1 MASAVYVTQTQGM
14 SDLIAT
20 QRSAQTIKKCTMVP
34 FFGAK
39 SSWFGWEKLVFSLGF
54 HLRLWPGSF
63 WGIQHLPELKIAKIF
78 FFHGFRAS
86 CDDRVV
92 LTTGRA
98 FGILLSYMPYFL
110 ISVFWNSNV
119 LNLNNKG
126 RNYQRDIS
134 RLRSLFQFAFS
145 SDLYV
150 CRIANGGTIRFK
162 ADFVQVEISKID
174 F

>member
-63 WGIQHLPELKIAKIF
+63 WGIQHLPELKIAKKF

-98 FGILLSYMPYFL
+98 SGIWFSTANRAIVVGFWWFL
-110 ISVFWNSNV
+110 QRWKALEKVDEECHPCRALATTFRTENPVWIPVF
-119 LNLNNKG
+119 
-126 RNYQRDIS
+126 
-134 RLRSLFQFAFS
+134 LFFEQAM
-145 SDLYV
+145 L
-150 CRIANGGTIRFK
+150 TWLK
-162 ADFVQVEISKID
+162 K
-174 F
+174 